1 MPLRFVSTLVFRRN
15 AFRTTLA
22 NSALCLLLA
31 GWMQPLQT
39 ACAEDLASVA
49 ARLQTDLSYL
59 SSDALAGRNVGT
71 EGIAKAGE
79 YIATRFADL
88 GLETNNFDGGPY
100 QEFAIPG
107 PAALGSAE
115 KNRLS
120 FVDSDGTTGLK
131 LEETYCPLSL
141 GSSGKFDSEVVFVGF
156 GITAPEL
163 EYDDYAGVDVEGKVV
178 IVLRRE
184 PQQSDPKSRFNGTQ
198 NSEYA
203 YFTAKELNASLH
215 KVAAMILV
223 NDTQTAEGRT
233 GDQLM
238 RVSEAGAALAKSK
251 VPTIFCSRSVIDPL
265 IKKSTGKSLSELQAE
280 IDATGAPKSIV
291 LKDVRASGEVEIA
304 SKDLIARNVV
314 GFLPGKGALA
324 EEFVVVGAHYDHVG
338 MGGEGSLAPGTV
350 AVHNGADDNGS
361 GTTTLLEVARH
372 LSQDKSEARR
382 GIIFIAFSG
391 EEKGLL
397 GSKHYVRSPRWPM
410 EKTVAMVN
418 MDMVGRLNEGNLTV
432 YGTGTA
438 EGFDPLMDK
447 LNEISKFKLDK
458 QAAGFGPSDHSS
470 FYEFNIPVFHFFTGL
485 HNDYHRPSDDF
496 DKVNFDG
503 MGQIAEMVDRLVV
516 DLATRPE
523 RPKLLKISDI
533 ADVGRAN
540 ARPRVTLGIQMD
552 TNSEAVVVQ
561 SVAEGSGAA
570 AGGVQPGDTI
580 IKIGETVIAN
590 AREMRRALGSKK
602 AGETIDVTVKRGSD
616 EVKLQVK
623 LGS

>member
-1 MPLRFVSTLVFRRN
+1 MPRHVVLVILFFCLTLTGVSQYDR
-15 AFRTTLA
+15 
-22 NSALCLLLA
+22 
-31 GWMQPLQT
+31 PLS
-39 ACAEDLASVA
+39 AEDLAGVA
-49 ARLQTDLSYL
+49 TRLQTDLAYL
-59 SSDALAGRNVGT
+59 SSDALAGRDVGS

-79 YIATRFADL
+79 YIAKRFADL
-88 GLETNNFDGGPY
+88 GFETDKFDGGPY

-107 PAALGSAE
+107 PAALGPAE
-115 KNRLS
+115 KNQLS
-120 FVDSDGTTGLK
+120 FTGVAGLPQLK
-131 LEETYCPLSL
+131 LEDNFSPLSL
-141 GSSGKFDSEVVFVGF
+141 GSSGKFDTEVIFAGF

-163 EYDDYAGVDVEGKVV
+163 NYDDFAGMDVEGKVV

-184 PQQSDPKSRFNGTQ
+184 PQQNDANSRFNGTQ

-215 KVAAMILV
+215 KVGAMILV
-223 NDTQTAEGRT
+223 NDAQTAEGRT

-238 RVSEAGAALAKSK
+238 RVAEAGASLAKSK

-265 IKKSTGKSLSELQAE
+265 VQKSTGKSLTELQAE
-280 IDATGAPKSIV
+280 IDSTGMPKSVV
-291 LKDVRASGEVEIA
+291 LKDVKATGEVNIA
-304 SKDLIARNVV
+304 SKDVIARNVV

-324 EEFVVVGAHYDHVG
+324 EEYLVVGAHYDHVG
-338 MGGEGSLAPGTV
+338 MGGAGSLAPGTV
-350 AVHNGADDNGS
+350 AIHNGADDNGS
-361 GTTTLLEVARH
+361 GTTTMLEVARH
-372 LSQDKSEARR
+372 LSLDKSEARR
-382 GIIFIAFSG
+382 GIIFMAFSG

-397 GSKHYVRSPRWPM
+397 GSKHYVRSPRWPL
-410 EKTVAMVN
+410 EQTVAMVN
-418 MDMVGRLNEGNLTV
+418 MDMVGRLTDGSLTV

-447 LNEISKFKLDK
+447 LNESSKFRLDK

-496 DKVNFDG
+496 DKINIEG
-503 MGQIAEMVDRLVV
+503 MQQIADMVDRLVM
-516 DLATRPE
+516 DLATRAE

-552 TNSEAVVVQ
+552 TNAEAVVVQ
-561 SVAEGSGAA
+561 TVTEGSGAA
-570 AGGVQPGDTI
+570 GGGVMPGDTI
-580 IKIGETVIAN
+580 IKIGDTSVAN
-590 AREMRRALGSKK
+590 AREMRRALSSKK
-602 AGETIDVTVKRGSD
+602 VGDTIEVTVKRGTE

>member
-1 MPLRFVSTLVFRRN
+1 MPRRLVFLS
-15 AFRTTLA
+15 F
-22 NSALCLLLA
+22 ALCSAWAGLSLLQ
-31 GWMQPLQT
+31 QP
-39 ACAEDLASVA
+39 AKAEDLTAIA
-49 ARLQTDLSYL
+49 TRLQTDLAYL
-59 SSDALAGRNVGT
+59 SSDALAGRDVGS

-79 YIATRFADL
+79 YIAKRFTEL
-88 GLETNNFDGGPY
+88 GFETDKFDGGPY

-107 PAALGSAE
+107 PAALGPAE
-115 KNRLS
+115 KNKLKFS
-120 FVDSDGTTGLK
+120 GVDGLPE
-131 LEETYCPLSL
+131 LELGKNYCPLSL
-141 GSSGKFDSEVVFVGF
+141 GSSGKFDNEVIFVGF

-163 EYDDYAGVDVEGKVV
+163 NYDDYAGLDVEGKVV

-184 PQQSDPKSRFNGTQ
+184 PQQADAKSRFNGTQ

-215 KVAAMILV
+215 KVGALILV
-223 NDTQTAEGRT
+223 NDSQTAESRT
-233 GDQLM
+233 GDQVM
-238 RVSEAGAALAKSK
+238 RVAEAGASLAKSK
-251 VPTIFCSRSVIDPL
+251 VPTIFCSRSIIDPL
-265 IKKSTGKSLSELQAE
+265 VKKSTGKSLTELQAE
-280 IDATGAPKSIV
+280 IDSTGMPKSVV
-291 LKDVRASGEVEIA
+291 LKDVKAAGEVDITA
-304 SKDLIARNVV
+304 KDVIARNVV

-324 EEFVVVGAHYDHVG
+324 EEYVVVGAHYDHVG
-338 MGGEGSLAPGTV
+338 MGGAGSLAPGTV
-350 AVHNGADDNGS
+350 AIHNGADDNGS

-372 LSQDKSEARR
+372 LSLDKSESRR

-397 GSKHYVRSPRWPM
+397 GSKHYVRSPRWPL
-410 EKTVAMVN
+410 EKTVTMVN
-418 MDMVGRLNEGNLTV
+418 MDMVGRLTDGGLTV

-447 LNEISKFKLDK
+447 LNETSKFKLDK

-496 DKVNFDG
+496 DKINFEG
-503 MGQIAEMVDRLVV
+503 MQQIADMVDRLVI

-523 RPKLLKISDI
+523 RPKLLKITDV

-540 ARPRVTLGIQMD
+540 SRRRVTLGIQMD
-552 TNSEAVVVQ
+552 TNAEAVVVQ
-561 SVAEGSGAA
+561 AVTEGSGAA
-570 AGGVQPGDTI
+570 AGGVKPGDTI
-580 IKIGETVIAN
+580 IKIGDTPVAN
-590 AREMRRALGSKK
+590 PAEMRRALNSKK
-602 AGETIDVTVKRGSD
+602 AGDTIEVTVKRGTE